1 MLVPLAGTSK
11 TRTDPV
17 DVPARGGSQGCLQR
31 QQQPQAAKARAERSR
46 PPTVPVPQVEIVPGR
61 LTEGEWLS
69 LLAFEDGEDVAGDVL
84 AALLDQALAE
94 CYKVY
99 LARQCVPYVIAQA
112 REAMLQIVEWRFLV
126 RDGGESDVPADPAWQ
141 EDEEPAASIPDSWAQ
156 GSVPLLQTVPSPEW
170 EGAPTPVGPGQYPG
184 SLRVGWSPR
193 FRPGSGERSRTGS
206 TGTPLLIPF
215 LQVLAVK
222 VPEEEAPAVGE
233 LPSEETTQAEMPLQ
247 CGEELTWQSPLP
259 EAKPPKPKTRKG
271 LPKGQAESPSK
282 ATVSGKKR
290 LPLPKVSQGPLEMSS
305 LLGSTQPLLPSSCS
319 NLLRIQMGRPPNIRD
334 VFYDEMGNVT
344 LVPHLELGRLPKR
357 WIKPTVEVVD
367 PDVESRCQKTLK
379 MVSGRCKQRHPPSG
393 SVEQFPAAYSPLP
406 PGKSLEPTSFV
417 FVKPNLLVETVD
429 LAPGVSLHRGSSG
442 CLSARFRPAEDAKE
456 ANGPFPSRAKGPFLQ
471 EPRLLPNLYPKAV
484 LG

>member
-1 MLVPLAGTSK
+1 
-11 TRTDPV
+11 
-17 DVPARGGSQGCLQR
+17 
-31 QQQPQAAKARAERSR
+31 
-46 PPTVPVPQVEIVPGR
+46 
-61 LTEGEWLS
+61 
-69 LLAFEDGEDVAGDVL
+69 
-84 AALLDQALAE
+84 
-94 CYKVY
+94 
-99 LARQCVPYVIAQA
+99 
-112 REAMLQIVEWRFLV
+112 MLQIVEWRFLV

-170 EGAPTPVGPGQYPG
+170 E
-184 SLRVGWSPR
+184 
-193 FRPGSGERSRTGS
+193 
-206 TGTPLLIPF
+206 
-215 LQVLAVK
+215 VLAVK

-282 ATVSGKKR
+282 AASPSLSFKSRPSCQPLQLSVKMDAGAKTVSGKKR

-393 SVEQFPAAYSPLP
+393 SVEQFPADQSSLQAQVSEEDPVKARQKAYPEQAAYSPLP

>member
-1 MLVPLAGTSK
+1 MA
-11 TRTDPV
+11 TRDRV
-17 DVPARGGSQGCLQR
+17 AQ
-31 QQQPQAAKARAERSR
+31 AKARAERAR

-69 LLAFEDGEDVAGDVL
+69 LLAYEDGEDVAGDIL

-156 GSVPLLQTVPSPEW
+156 GSVPLLQTVPSPEL
-170 EGAPTPVGPGQYPG
+170 ESPG
-184 SLRVGWSPR
+184 SASAAVKGPNRDSLADH
-193 FRPGSGERSRTGS
+193 
-206 TGTPLLIPF
+206 PF
-215 LQVLAVK
+215 LQVPAVK
-222 VPEEEAPAVGE
+222 VPEEEAPALWE
-233 LPSEETTQAEMPLQ
+233 LPGEETTQAEVPLQ
-247 CGEELTWQSPLP
+247 CGEELTWKRPLS
-259 EAKPPKPKTRKG
+259 EAKPPKPKTRRG
-271 LPKGQAESPSK
+271 LPKGQAEFPPRAASPRLSFK
-282 ATVSGKKR
+282 SRPSCQLLPQHSVKMDAGAKTVSGKKG
-290 LPLPKVSQGPLEMSS
+290 LPGAKVSQGPLEVSS
-305 LLGSTQPLLPSSCS
+305 LLGSAQPLLPSSCS

-344 LVPHLELGRLPKR
+344 LVPHLDLSRLPKR

-367 PDVESRCQKTLK
+367 PNVESRCQETLK

-393 SVEQFPAAYSPLP
+393 SVKRAPADQSSLRAQGPEEDPVKSRRKACPEQAAYSPLL
-406 PGKSLEPTSFV
+406 PGKTLEPTSFV
-417 FVKPNLLVETVD
+417 FVKPNLLAETVD
-429 LAPGVSLHRGSSG
+429 LAPGVSLRRAGSGS
-442 CLSARFRPAEDAKE
+442 LSARMQPAEDVKE
-456 ANGPFPSRAKGPFLQ
+456 ADGPFLQ
-471 EPRLLPNLYPKAV
+471 EPRLLPNLCPKAV